1 MENKDC
7 QLLRILNK
15 TRNITKAAEELYI
28 SQPALTYRIKQ
39 IEKDFN
45 TTIITRGKR
54 GIEFTSQGEYLVKYA
69 KELIHLRRETKDH
82 IENMNEKISGTLR
95 LGVSTIYARY
105 KLPNILKMFHERYP
119 QIEINVRTGW
129 SREIYELLRK
139 GEVHIGII
147 RGSYHWKDQKHLL
160 NKEAIWLV
168 SLNKIELDDLPAVP
182 QISYETDHTL
192 KSLLQSWWN
201 ENYDIPPFTTME
213 VDRMETCKE
222 MVLHGLGY
230 GLFPGVCLQDV
241 DPKFMSQLYIDQ
253 KPITRST
260 WMSYNQSHLELSV
273 VEAFV
278 DFLLENH

>member
-1 MENKDC
+1 M
-7 QLLRILNK
+7 
-15 TRNITKAAEELYI
+15 
-28 SQPALTYRIKQ
+28 
-39 IEKDFN
+39 
-45 TTIITRGKR
+45 
-54 GIEFTSQGEYLVKYA
+54 
-69 KELIHLRRETKDH
+69 
-82 IENMNEKISGTLR
+82 
-95 LGVSTIYARY
+95 
-105 KLPNILKMFHERYP
+105 
-119 QIEINVRTGW
+119 
-129 SREIYELLRK
+129 
-139 GEVHIGII
+139 
-147 RGSYHWKDQKHLL
+147 
-160 NKEAIWLV
+160 
-168 SLNKIELDDLPAVP
+168 DDLPAVP